1 MRAAAKAY
9 ITCRQELSVLLTCGS
24 HPNIV
29 PFVGLCT
36 QPLSI
41 ILQYAPMGS
50 LESILKEYK
59 RTNAQLGLTIYQ
71 KLITQVY
78 HLSNHFDIL
87 IDSFRSPMLLH
98 ICMIII

>member
-36 QPLSI
+36 RPLSI

-59 RTNAQLGLTIYQ
+59 RTNTQLGLTIYQ

-78 HLSNHFDIL
+78 
-87 IDSFRSPMLLH
+87 LLH
-98 ICMIII
+98 YCYIFCERESIHLDCKCNCTFT